1 MKYHPDIEL
10 LLKYSTGQLA
20 PALSVAIGIH
30 QHQCETCR
38 NRINDIELIGGETLE
53 NLPSVEASNQT
64 KELNEQD
71 ALALLMSQV
80 DATQQDE
87 ESSSYEECAVA
98 SADLDLLERLGNREF
113 DTFTW
118 KKVTPSISK
127 AEITLAEDDF
137 KVELLKFAANA
148 KIPQHTHEG
157 QEFTVVLEGDF
168 SDSLGQYKSGEFIV
182 QDKTV
187 EHQPVAGSQGC
198 VCLAITTAPLKFT
211 GTFGPVLNWFTR

>member
-20 PALSVAIGIH
+20 PALSIAISIH
-30 QHQCETCR
+30 QQQCEICR
-38 NRINDIELIGGETLE
+38 NRIKDLEAIGGETLE
-53 NLPSVEASNQT
+53 SLPSDEISLQT
-64 KELNEQD
+64 KKVSEDE

-80 DATQQDE
+80 ESIPQDQQPSD
-87 ESSSYEECAVA
+87 YEECAVA
-98 SADLDLLERLGNREF
+98 NNDIDLLEKLSKRQFE
-113 DTFTW
+113 TFTW

-127 AEITLAEDDF
+127 ADIEVAEDDF
-137 KVELLKFAANA
+137 KVELLKFDANA

-157 QEFTVVLEGDF
+157 QEFTLVLEGDF
-168 SDSLGQYKSGEFIV
+168 SDSLGKYESGEFIV
-182 QDKTV
+182 QDKSV

-211 GTFGPVLNWFTR
+211 GILGPVLNWVTR